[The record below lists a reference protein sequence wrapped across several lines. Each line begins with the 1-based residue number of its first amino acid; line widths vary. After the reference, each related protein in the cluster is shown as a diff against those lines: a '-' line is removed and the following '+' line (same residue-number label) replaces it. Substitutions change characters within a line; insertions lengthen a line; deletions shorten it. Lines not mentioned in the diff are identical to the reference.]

1 MKKVIFFGGGCL
13 NDQGPFEPNTEVLVQ
28 DDQAV
33 QLVALGLAAL
43 IPEPSTKPITFTV
56 TVPGG
61 AHV

>member
-1 MKKVIFFGGGCL
+1 MKRILFLGGGFL
-13 NDQGPFEPNTEVLVQ
+13 NDQGPFEPNSEVLVP
-28 DDQAV
+28 DDQAA
-33 QLVALGLAAL
+33 QLLALGLATL

>member
-1 MKKVIFFGGGCL
+1 MKNIIFIGGGFL
-13 NDQGPFEPNTEVLVQ
+13 NDQGPFEPMAEVRVP
-28 DDQAV
+28 DGDADQ
-33 QLVALGLAAL
+33 LLALGLATL

>member
-1 MKKVIFFGGGCL
+1 MKRILFLGGGFL
-13 NDQGPFEPNTEVLVQ
+13 NDRGPFEPNSEVLVP

-43 IPEPSTKPITFTV
+43 VPEQSTKPITLTI
-56 TVPGG
+56 TAPGG